1 MEHVDAASMA
11 RACIGQSR
19 TEDSHA
25 DFTPVT
31 VLAAG
36 RRSVHAKSH
45 LMREAIRGHHQ
56 RSSAPY
62 TREESPRD
70 SWPDEGGNQRQSEV
84 IRGHQR
90 SSEVIRGHHFGI
102 VGEEHAGVG
111 GRDGDDRAMRSAAGE
126 RIEKGRA

>member
-1 MEHVDAASMA
+1 MEHIDAASMA

-36 RRSVHAKSH
+36 RRAVHAKSH
-45 LMREAIRGHHQ
+45 LMREAIRGNQ
-56 RSSAPY
+56 RS
-62 TREESPRD
+62 
-70 SWPDEGGNQRQSEV
+70 SEV

-90 SSEVIRGHHFGI
+90 SSEVITSG
-102 VGEEHAGVG
+102 
-111 GRDGDDRAMRSAAGE
+111 
-126 RIEKGRA
+126 